1 MSRQPHPRL
10 PDYDLVTIDV
20 ERAEPVEG
28 KANLLGDTAGKMV
41 DVAFRRALI
50 GSAIA
55 GTRVQFRA
63 KRTMD
68 GAMSEPHPEADHFR
82 IE

>member
-28 KANLLGDTAGKMV
+28 KANLLGDTAGTKV

-50 GSAIA
+50 GPAIP

-68 GAMSEPHPEADHFR
+68 GAMCEPHPEGANFQ